1 MYFEER
7 QEWFFKKHID
17 TVQLSD
23 LGRRAS
29 KTQKTGLVG
38 VTPFYADAIEEEF
51 IQVTHPKESWFQP
64 KREKKMSITENLYS
78 VKGENSAGISE
89 YTRKLLNL
97 EVNDP
102 DQTFLITTKSKKWG
116 NYFYELFPS
125 FSVQIFGSFE
135 IKDIQVQN
143 PHDVIT
149 SIPLYC

>member
-1 MYFEER
+1 
-7 QEWFFKKHID
+7 
-17 TVQLSD
+17 
-23 LGRRAS
+23 
-29 KTQKTGLVG
+29 
-38 VTPFYADAIEEEF
+38 
-51 IQVTHPKESWFQP
+51 
-64 KREKKMSITENLYS
+64 MSITENLYS

-97 EVNDP
+97 DVNDP